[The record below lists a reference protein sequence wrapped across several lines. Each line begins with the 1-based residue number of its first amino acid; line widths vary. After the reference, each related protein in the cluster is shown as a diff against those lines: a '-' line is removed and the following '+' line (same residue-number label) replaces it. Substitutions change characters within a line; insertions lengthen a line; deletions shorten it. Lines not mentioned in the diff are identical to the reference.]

1 MSGRFGGFR
10 VGRKRYLDN
19 WDTLKSENVAAPETI
34 QDLDYTKAKGIWN
47 LKSTMQFPK
56 IASFDPESGLTLT
69 SSFSV
74 GAIAAANLTPNQNAV
89 FACELTWPGTFNS
102 NGLIFEAG
110 GTGTGSGVGLIS
122 SGATLRVHAG
132 DGGSDP
138 GASTSTAYVDIAATN
153 FIAGSSGTLAWDYR
167 INPGRVRVWWKG
179 TLLGTGDTSSGGALE
194 SNLWSGGDNGSF
206 NNTVSGLVNALTNG
220 SFPGT
225 LDSSLRYY
233 QNQLVLI

>member
-89 FACELTWPGTFNS
+89 FACELTLHVNLHGQEH
-102 NGLIFEAG
+102 LI
-110 GTGTGSGVGLIS
+110 VM
-122 SGATLRVHAG
+122 V
-132 DGGSDP
+132 
-138 GASTSTAYVDIAATN
+138 
-153 FIAGSSGTLAWDYR
+153 
-167 INPGRVRVWWKG
+167 
-179 TLLGTGDTSSGGALE
+179 
-194 SNLWSGGDNGSF
+194 
-206 NNTVSGLVNALTNG
+206 
-220 SFPGT
+220 
-225 LDSSLRYY
+225 
-233 QNQLVLI
+233 